1 MMFIENISQEW
12 RVMKQVKYY
21 LFIPLFFLLF
31 LVDAAIILGFFYC
44 NIFRYTDHSSLGEI
58 DSAYQDT
65 TVLDETFD
73 FSSSCK
79 YIFFKT
85 TSEEYYVVVLEKSQF
100 YDRYRYV
107 PSCTV
112 QISDE
117 RPYSEIINVPNNQTE
132 ITIDESNTISYLNV
146 SGTMPRLSSVIQII
160 CIAVLFA
167 LEIIAFGIF
176 RYFYEKHK
184 KHTQR

>member
-1 MMFIENISQEW
+1 
-12 RVMKQVKYY
+12 MKRAKYY

-31 LVDAAIILGFFYC
+31 LVDVAIILGFFYC
-44 NIFRYTDHSSLGEI
+44 SIFRYTDDSSIAEI
-58 DSAYQDT
+58 DSAYQDA

-79 YIFFKT
+79 YIFIKT
-85 TSEEYYVVVLEKSQF
+85 SAEEYYVVVLEKSQF

-107 PSCTV
+107 PDCTV

-117 RPYSEIINVPNNQTE
+117 RPYSNTINVPNNQTK

-146 SGTMPRLSSVIQII
+146 SGTFPRLSSMIQMI
-160 CIAVLFA
+160 CIGVLFA
-167 LEIIAFGIF
+167 LEVIVFCIF
-176 RYFYEKHK
+176 WHFYK
-184 KHTQR
+184 QRENRSSDRVSPK

>member
-1 MMFIENISQEW
+1 
-12 RVMKQVKYY
+12 MKRVKYY
-21 LFIPLFFLLF
+21 LFIPLFLLLF

-44 NIFRYTDHSSLGEI
+44 NIFRYTDNSSLGEI

-73 FSSSCK
+73 YSSSCK

-85 TSEEYYVVVLEKSQF
+85 TSEEYYVVVLEKSPF

-107 PSCTV
+107 PDCTV

-117 RPYSEIINVPNNQTE
+117 RPYSKIINVPNNQTE

-146 SGTMPRLSSVIQII
+146 SGTFPRLSTTIQMI
-160 CIAVLFA
+160 CIVVLLA
-167 LEIIAFGIF
+167 LEVIAFGIF
-176 RYFYEKHK
+176 WHFYK
-184 KHTQR
+184 KRKR